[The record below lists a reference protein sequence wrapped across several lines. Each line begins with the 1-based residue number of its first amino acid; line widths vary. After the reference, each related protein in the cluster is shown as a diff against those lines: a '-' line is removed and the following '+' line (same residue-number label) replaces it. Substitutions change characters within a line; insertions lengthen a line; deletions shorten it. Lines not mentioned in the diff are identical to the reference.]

1 MAKIEKNEEPQLR
14 NEQAMF
20 LNVAS
25 LSLLHLAF
33 STLKN
38 YEPLFNIL
46 RKYDSFDKFMVECG
60 DKTIKELG
68 L

>member
-1 MAKIEKNEEPQLR
+1 MAQINKKEEPKLR

-25 LSLLHLAF
+25 LSLLHLVF
-33 STLKN
+33 TTLKN
-38 YEPLFNIL
+38 YDPLFNIM
-46 RKYDSFDKFMVECG
+46 RKYDSFDKFMQECG